1 MVLTFGNRLAA
12 DITVI
17 ILVSVRVTGAG
28 EVCVAI
34 VTDQVVVRI
43 VMRARVIVVCVVVFS
58 AVACSIDDYIIVK
71 ILSVL
76 DANLGTSSS
85 GDAAGDV
92 VEAIKTVFNLLK

>member
-1 MVLTFGNRLAA
+1 MVCSAL
-12 DITVI
+12 D
-17 ILVSVRVTGAG
+17 SD
-28 EVCVAI
+28 VCVCAFG
-34 VTDQVVVRI
+34 V
-43 VMRARVIVVCVVVFS
+43 VVCVVVFS